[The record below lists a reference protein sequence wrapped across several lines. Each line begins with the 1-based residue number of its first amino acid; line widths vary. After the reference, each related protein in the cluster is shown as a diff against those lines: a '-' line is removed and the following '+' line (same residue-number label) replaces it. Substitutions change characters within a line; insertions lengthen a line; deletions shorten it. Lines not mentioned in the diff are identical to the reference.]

1 LTALWRVI
9 SATALFTAGL
19 LLLGSAGTGNGEAL
33 RGLEGA
39 VFEAVNGHR
48 RGAGLPD
55 LVPSDELAR
64 IARGHSEAMAAGRAD
79 LGHTGFQERT
89 AEIRARMP
97 MASAAE
103 NVSKHTRPLSQVP
116 DAALKVWLAS
126 RTHRRNLEGRY
137 DTSGVGAARAP
148 SGTIFLTQ
156 IFVAR

>member
-64 IARGHSEAMAAGRAD
+64 